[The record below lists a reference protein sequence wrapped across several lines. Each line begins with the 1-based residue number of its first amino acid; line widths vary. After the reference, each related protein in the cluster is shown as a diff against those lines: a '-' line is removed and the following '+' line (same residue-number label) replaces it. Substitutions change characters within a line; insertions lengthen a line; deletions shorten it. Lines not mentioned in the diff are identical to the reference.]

1 MGKYIVTLEKEEQEK
16 LNEVIA
22 KRSSKS
28 EIVKRAYILLSLDE
42 NGEKEPKTDEQIR
55 CDYKVGQRTIE
66 RLRKRFVE
74 EGFEI
79 ALQGKPQTK
88 FREKKIDGRVEAKLV
103 ALRCSDTPAG
113 RQKWSYRLL
122 AETLVAEGEI
132 ETISHEAVRRVL
144 KKTSSSRGRS
154 KDG

>member
-16 LNEVIA
+16 LVEVIA

-28 EIVKRAYILLSLDE
+28 EIVKRAFVLLSLDE
-42 NGEKEPKTDEQIR
+42 NVEFQKKSDEEIR
-55 CDYKVGQRTIE
+55 QDYKVGQRTIE

-79 ALQGKPQTK
+79 ALNGKPQTK
-88 FREKKIDGRVEAKLV
+88 FREKKIDGRVEAKLI

-113 RQKWSYRLL
+113 SQKWSFRLL
-122 AETLVAEGEI
+122 AGTLVANGEI
-132 ETISHEAVRRVL
+132 ESISHESVRQVL
-144 KKTSSSRGRS
+144 KKTR
-154 KDG
+154 